1 MNKFTL
7 LTAGALAS
15 VFVSGS
21 VLADEVS
28 SNDTPEVVAVPTG
41 ASNEASSGVS
51 ASSETAESSESV
63 APTVT
68 KEGDEISVQNPAI
81 SLERSEGEGKYNGFK
96 VKANVSIPD
105 DITVNQ
111 GDKVVLTLPEEVKF
125 QTSFN
130 FDVYNSTNDV
140 VGNAVAD
147 ASTGKLTT
155 TFNDYFH
162 NNPLN
167 KRMFWEFDAKWT
179 DKVEPGKPVKANF
192 NGTVLTANIAEDNA
206 IGQDEVVSKWGS
218 QDSEDPTVINWTVRV
233 NYARRVLD
241 TVKLLDTM
249 SNNQT
254 LVDDYLKVDY
264 VDSVDP
270 VVSVGDA
277 KELVKSMV
285 KNPNGFELTLNRLD
299 RMVYVYYKTRLNKP
313 VKDSNNPKNLIKLV
327 ADNVEAQSTYGVS
340 LVGGKGGAEGENIL
354 EPTPEPE
361 PKPEPKP
368 EPTPEPEPKPEPT
381 PEPKP
386 EPKPEPTPEPEP
398 KEPKEPKKE
407 EPKEPKKE
415 EPKKEEPKEPKK
427 EEPKEPKKEE
437 PKEPKKEEPKEPKK
451 EEPKEPKE
459 PKKEEPKE
467 SPKVEPKDD
476 PKKVE
481 VPVYNSSSKPKVENV
496 VKQSYS
502 APAVLPN
509 TGESSSLV
517 LVMVGLALAGAS
529 YALVKKE
536 N

>member
-15 VFVSGS
+15 MFVSGS
-21 VLADEVS
+21 VMADEVS
-28 SNDTPEVVAVPTG
+28 SNDSPEVVSVATE

-51 ASSETAESSESV
+51 APSDTAESNESV
-63 APTVT
+63 VSTVT

-105 DITVNQ
+105 ELQVNA

-125 QTSFN
+125 QTSFS

-192 NGTVLTANIAEDNA
+192 NGTVVTANIAEENA

-249 SNNQT
+249 SDNQT
-254 LVDDYLKVDY
+254 LVDDYLKVEY
-264 VDSVDP
+264 VSSVDP
-270 VVSVGDA
+270 VVSAGDA

-299 RMVYVYYKTRLNKP
+299 RIVYVYYKTRLNKP
-313 VKDSNNPKNLIKLV
+313 VKESKDPTNLIKLV

-340 LVGGKGGAEGENIL
+340 LVGGIGGAEGENI
-354 EPTPEPE
+354 

-368 EPTPEPEPKPEPT
+368 EPTPEPEPKP
-381 PEPKP
+381 
-386 EPKPEPTPEPEP
+386 
-398 KEPKEPKKE
+398 
-407 EPKEPKKE
+407 
-415 EPKKEEPKEPKK
+415 
-427 EEPKEPKKEE
+427 
-437 PKEPKKEEPKEPKK
+437 
-451 EEPKEPKE
+451 
-459 PKKEEPKE
+459 
-467 SPKVEPKDD
+467 
-476 PKKVE
+476 
-481 VPVYNSSSKPKVENV
+481 
-496 VKQSYS
+496 
-502 APAVLPN
+502 
-509 TGESSSLV
+509 
-517 LVMVGLALAGAS
+517 
-529 YALVKKE
+529 
-536 N
+536 

>member
-1 MNKFTL
+1 
-7 LTAGALAS
+7 
-15 VFVSGS
+15 VGS
-21 VLADEVS
+21 
-28 SNDTPEVVAVPTG
+28 
-41 ASNEASSGVS
+41 
-51 ASSETAESSESV
+51 
-63 APTVT
+63 
-68 KEGDEISVQNPAI
+68 
-81 SLERSEGEGKYNGFK
+81 
-96 VKANVSIPD
+96 
-105 DITVNQ
+105 
-111 GDKVVLTLPEEVKF
+111 
-125 QTSFN
+125 
-130 FDVYNSTNDV
+130 
-140 VGNAVAD
+140 AVAD

-192 NGTVLTANIAEDNA
+192 NGTVVTANIAEENA

-313 VKDSNNPKNLIKLV
+313 VKDSNDPKNLIKLV

-354 EPTPEPE
+354 EPTPEP
-361 PKPEPKP
+361 KP
-368 EPTPEPEPKPEPT
+368 
-381 PEPKP
+381 
-386 EPKPEPTPEPEP
+386 
-398 KEPKEPKKE
+398 
-407 EPKEPKKE
+407 
-415 EPKKEEPKEPKK
+415 
-427 EEPKEPKKEE
+427 
-437 PKEPKKEEPKEPKK
+437 
-451 EEPKEPKE
+451 
-459 PKKEEPKE
+459 EPKE
-467 SPKVEPKDD
+467 SPKVEPKDE

-481 VPVYNSSSKPKVENV
+481 VPVYNSSSKPKAENV
-496 VKQSYS
+496 DKQAYS

-509 TGESSSLV
+509 TSESSSLV